1 MKLLTICVP
10 CYNSQDYMER
20 CLKSLLV
27 GGDRVEILIIDD
39 GSKDNTAAIA
49 DQYER
54 DYPGICR
61 AVHKPNG
68 GHGSGVNVGIELAN
82 GLYYKVVDSD
92 DWLDTAV
99 FLKVLDRLENFTKEE
114 EQLDLFLCNYTYMKV
129 GADRNKVIH
138 YESAL
143 PVEKVFGWDQVGRF
157 RKGSYI
163 LMHSVI
169 YRTELL
175 RECEM
180 HLPEHCFYVDNIYVF
195 RPLPYVKRMY
205 YMNENLYCYYIGRED
220 QSVNEK
226 IMISRL
232 DQQVRVTKIM
242 IEYYTKPEIVE
253 KMKMHKALQAY
264 MYNYLEI
271 IVTISSVLALLSNT
285 KEHIAMKDEMWE
297 YLKKRDGRLYQ
308 HMRHGVF
315 GTFVGG
321 HTKGARYISVECYRV
336 VHHFFNFN

>member
-205 YMNENLYCYYIGRED
+205 YMNENLYCY
-220 QSVNEK
+220 
-226 IMISRL
+226 
-232 DQQVRVTKIM
+232 
-242 IEYYTKPEIVE
+242 
-253 KMKMHKALQAY
+253 
-264 MYNYLEI
+264 
-271 IVTISSVLALLSNT
+271 
-285 KEHIAMKDEMWE
+285 
-297 YLKKRDGRLYQ
+297 
-308 HMRHGVF
+308 
-315 GTFVGG
+315 
-321 HTKGARYISVECYRV
+321 
-336 VHHFFNFN
+336 